1 MLTPKRTKHRKAQKG
16 RSLTRVFEGSGTLL
30 ENGTVGLKST
40 EVSRITSR
48 QIESARRVLLRY
60 ITKGG
65 KIWIRVFPDKPVTK
79 KPPEVTMGIGK
90 GDVDHYVFEIKP
102 GRIVYELGGLPVEK
116 AIEALKQAS
125 YKLPFKTKIVIKE
138 D

>member
-1 MLTPKRTKHRKAQKG
+1 
-16 RSLTRVFEGSGTLL
+16 
-30 ENGTVGLKST
+30 
-40 EVSRITSR
+40 
-48 QIESARRVLLRY
+48 
-60 ITKGG
+60 
-65 KIWIRVFPDKPVTK
+65 
-79 KPPEVTMGIGK
+79 MGIGK